1 MYYYYYDTSYIVVM
15 LISIIVSGYAHFKVR
30 HAFNKYSKV
39 LCSNGLTGA
48 EAAQKVLEYNKVEGI
63 SLQRTMGYFTD
74 YFDARNRQ
82 ICLSDEVYGKRTI
95 SAVSVAAH
103 EAGHATQDK
112 ENYFPLRLRHAL
124 VPVCQIGSNAAVPL
138 VILGMIVNYSFLIE
152 LGIILFSLA
161 VFFQLVTLPVE
172 FDASHRALET
182 IKATQILSEEET
194 KGAKKVL
201 TAAALTYVAAAF
213 IALINLVRL
222 ILIAK
227 GRERD

>member
-1 MYYYYYDTSYIVVM
+1 MYYYYDTSYIIVM
-15 LISIIVSGYAHFKVR
+15 LISVIVSGYAHFKVR

-39 LCSNGLTGA
+39 PCANGLTGA
-48 EAAQKVLEYNKVEGI
+48 EAAEKVLEHNEVEGV
-63 SLQRTMGYFTD
+63 SLQRARGYFTD
-74 YFDARNRQ
+74 YFDARSGQ
-82 ICLSDEVYGKRTI
+82 ICLSDEVYDKRTI

-103 EAGHATQDK
+103 EVGHATQDK

-124 VPVCQIGSNAAVPL
+124 VPICQIGSNAAVPL
-138 VILGMIVNYSFLIE
+138 VFLGMIVNYSFLID

-172 FDASHRALET
+172 FDASRRALLAIKET
-182 IKATQILSEEET
+182 HILSEEET

-201 TAAALTYVAAAF
+201 TAAALTYVASAF